1 VTPDIFLEMAGG
13 VLHSLS
19 YQQVQANAAQQLVC
33 VSRLSDPNCPS
44 VSSACGTVCRDHL
57 HVLCFVRQQIWHGH
71 HNMRLL
77 KTPAEGLCTLHGC
90 RRATCRCQ
98 QAQST
103 SQKAAS
109 CSSAPRCIV
118 LLPSESRGCGHSD
131 CTNTVFCGTALRR
144 SLQMHSLSTG
154 MRHAHECTEILAS
167 LGQAFSAQGCF
178 ATGLTRLQRAS

>member
-1 VTPDIFLEMAGG
+1 MGWQDLHDVTPDIFLEMAGG

-33 VSRLSDPNCPS
+33 VLRLSYPNCLS
-44 VSSACGTVCRDHL
+44 VPSACGTVCRDHL
-57 HVLCFVRQQIWHGH
+57 HVLCFLRQQIWQGH

-77 KTPAEGLCTLHGC
+77 KTPAKGLCTLHGC

-109 CSSAPRCIV
+109 CSSAPRCIL
-118 LLPSESRGCGHSD
+118 LLPSQPRGWL
-131 CTNTVFCGTALRR
+131 LR
-144 SLQMHSLSTG
+144 LHKHSLLRHGPEALTADALAEY
-154 MRHAHECTEILAS
+154 RHAPCSRVH
-167 LGQAFSAQGCF
+167 
-178 ATGLTRLQRAS
+178 